1 MTRAQW
7 ALEAEDI
14 SATPG
19 RITEFLTVGQL
30 SDATGLAEDTLKDP
44 LTRTKITNADNPRGA
59 LCRPTHRFHD
69 IPLWSP
75 EQLEDYRRRLETRG
89 KPDLP
94 PVSPGE
100 AAKRRLFS
108 TVELARLLDVHDQTL
123 RRAQN
128 TDETYPPAVAR
139 RTRGGNPGV
148 PEHVRELDK
157 VLAWADARRYRIP
170 GDIRSRITELVGEL
184 LAMEP
189 SAV

>member
-7 ALEAEDI
+7 ALKAEDI

-30 SDATGLAEDTLKDP
+30 SDATGLAEDTLMDP
-44 LTRTKITNADNPRGA
+44 LTRTEITNGDNPRGA

-69 IPLWSP
+69 IPLWHP
-75 EQLEDYRRRLETRG
+75 DQLAEYRRRLED
-89 KPDLP
+89 KPKATLP
-94 PVSPGE
+94 PVSPAE

-108 TVELARLLDVHDQTL
+108 TVELASLLGVHDQTL

-128 TDETYPPAVAR
+128 NDETYPPAVAR

-157 VLAWADARRYRIP
+157 VLAWADARRYEIP
-170 GDIRSRITELVGEL
+170 GDIASRIGELVDEL
-184 LAMEP
+184 LALEP
-189 SAV
+189 SGV